1 MRYMLVTVGTG
12 RNREDIARA
21 ILKSIE
27 NHNPDK
33 VIFFCTDKSSKETIP
48 FIEERYKNF
57 EVIILDDENDIELIK
72 QKCDEEIGKLR
83 QEKDSH
89 IIVDYT
95 SGTKAMSA
103 GIILSAVE
111 NDVDNISYIAG
122 KRDEGGRVIPGT
134 ERVISFYPTQIYAKK
149 LYLEGIKYF
158 NKQMFESA
166 KNTFKTAI
174 ELYEWNDIGEKA
186 KLLIKLCDAYLN
198 WDLFNHKE
206 ASKILNEISKEEINL
221 LSNLGIKSKVEK
233 HKELLYKL
241 ANEQFSVEKMLD
253 LLKNAERRFIEGKY
267 DDCVARLYRLIEY
280 IIQFRIA
287 EKELYIKKDNTY
299 DTSKINLNSIPE
311 DLRDKY
317 SKTLGLEASAKL
329 LKELKDDLGN
339 EICDDEELKKILYSR
354 NSSILAHGL
363 SPIGKETSERFLNLV
378 KGFILNLVKTYI
390 KKASDVNFEQIRDQL
405 DFPKIKIDY
414 YRGLTP

>member
-12 RNREDIARA
+12 RNREDIAEA
-21 ILKSIE
+21 ILKSIR

-48 FIEERYKNF
+48 FIEGKYRNF
-57 EVIILDDENDIELIK
+57 DKIILEDENDIESIK
-72 QKCDEEIGKLR
+72 QKCDEEIGKLKK
-83 QEKDSH
+83 EKDIY

-103 GIILSAVE
+103 GIILSAIE

-134 ERVISFYPTQIYAKK
+134 ERVISFYPTQIYSKK

-158 NKQMFESA
+158 NNLMFESA

-174 ELYEWNDIGEKA
+174 KLYEGNDIGKKA

-198 WDLFNHKE
+198 WDLFSHKE
-206 ASKILNEISKEEINL
+206 ALKILNEVSKEEISL
-221 LSNLGIKSKVEK
+221 LSSWGIKSRVEK

-241 ANEQFSVEKMLD
+241 ANEQFSIEKMLD

-287 EKELYIKKDNTY
+287 EKNLYVKKDNIY
-299 DTSKINLNSIPE
+299 DTSEINLNNIPE
-311 DLRDKY
+311 DLRSKY
-317 SKTLGLEASAKL
+317 GRPLGLEASAKL
-329 LKELKDDLGN
+329 LKELRDDLGS
-339 EICDDEELKKILYSR
+339 EICNNEELKKILSAR
-354 NSSILAHGL
+354 NYSILAHGL
-363 SPIGKETSERFLNLV
+363 NPIGKETSEAFLNLI
-378 KGFILNLVKTYI
+378 KSLILELVKTHI
-390 KKASDVNFEQIRDQL
+390 KKAADINFDQIYNQL
-405 DFPKIKIDY
+405 DFPRIKETIMK
-414 YRGLTP
+414 